1 MDFGVLVNYYID
13 QEADLII
20 VIIFVIVKDVS
31 VFGIMKVNVE
41 GFIEDFM
48 EKFGFDFLF
57 DWKLVV
63 LQEYVFQEKYYLVFM
78 GIYIFK
84 CEFLVKFFDDYLDV
98 IDFGKE
104 IIFNVII
111 GGYKVVSYVFDE
123 YWFDIGIICFFFEVN
138 IVLMDNIF
146 DFNLFD
152 N

>member
-20 VIIFVIVKDVS
+20 VIIFVIVKDVL